1 MDEPTIGLILK
12 GYPRISETFISNEIL
27 LLEQMG
33 FRFHIFSMRKPRESF
48 SHRSVSRIQ
57 ATVDY
62 LPETILQ
69 GLGLFLASGA
79 RLASSRPTSF
89 RAAWRLVG
97 RRFLRTRKSAS
108 IKHLLQAGYLVDR
121 LLPRYPIDRF
131 HAHFAHSPT
140 SVAMYAGVLSGMPFG
155 FTAHAKDI
163 YTSDPFQ
170 LAEKIDRAD
179 VVVTCTEYNRSYLR
193 RLPTS
198 GSTPLFR
205 VYHGIDL
212 ELFSTTDASRRPT
225 RPYRVLTVARLTA
238 KKGIH
243 TVLSA
248 LDLLRSRGVAFRYT
262 VIGDGEE
269 RDRLMRMADDLGLH
283 ERVTWMGTQPHDV
296 VLNQY
301 RNSDVFAIGCE
312 VAANGDRDGIPN
324 VLVESMAMEVPVVA
338 TRVSAIP
345 ELVEHESSGLLVEP
359 GQPFAMAQAIQ
370 RILMDEALRFKL
382 TATAKQVVFERFD
395 NRKLIRNLAEIYRKN
410 RGEEKRGKRIGSV
423 APMQPFINH
432 ESEKTMDLKTYF
444 ESNKGMGILST
455 ADRDGKVNSA
465 VYSRPHVME
474 NGEIAFIMRERLTHR
489 NILEN
494 PHAAYLFI
502 EEGTGYKGKRFH
514 LTKTHE
520 ESDTPL
526 LQTLRRRTFPD
537 DPKKEAEHR
546 YLVFFRIDRELPLIG
561 A

>member
-27 LLEQMG
+27 LLEEMG

-48 SHRSVSRIQ
+48 SHKSVSRIQ

-62 LPETILQ
+62 LPETILR
-69 GLGLFLASGA
+69 GLGMFLISSA

-108 IKHLLQAGYLVDR
+108 IKHILQAGYLVDR
-121 LLPRYPIDRF
+121 LLPHYPIERF

-140 SVAMYAGVLSGMPFG
+140 SVAMYAGMLSGIPFG

-179 VVVTCTEYNRSYLR
+179 LVVTCTEYNRSYLR

-198 GSTPLFR
+198 GRTPLFR

-212 ELFSTTDASRRPT
+212 ELFASNDAAIRPT
-225 RPYRVLTVARLTA
+225 PPYRVLTVARLTA

-248 LDLLRSRGVAFRYT
+248 LGLLLNRGVDFRYT

-269 RDRLMRMADDLGLH
+269 RDHLVRMADDLGLH
-283 ERVTWMGTQPHDV
+283 ERVAWMGTQPHDV

-324 VLVESMAMEVPVVA
+324 VLAESMAMGVPVVA

-345 ELVEHESSGLLVEP
+345 ELVEDETSGLLVEP
-359 GQPFAMAQAIQ
+359 GQPLAMADAIH
-370 RILMDEALRFKL
+370 RVLMDEALRSKL
-382 TATAKQVVFERFD
+382 TAAAKRVVLERFD
-395 NRKLIRNLAEIYRKN
+395 NRKWIRRLADIYREN
-410 RGEEKRGKRIGSV
+410 RGYG
-423 APMQPFINH
+423 Q
-432 ESEKTMDLKTYF
+432 
-444 ESNKGMGILST
+444 
-455 ADRDGKVNSA
+455 
-465 VYSRPHVME
+465 
-474 NGEIAFIMRERLTHR
+474 
-489 NILEN
+489 
-494 PHAAYLFI
+494 
-502 EEGTGYKGKRFH
+502 
-514 LTKTHE
+514 
-520 ESDTPL
+520 
-526 LQTLRRRTFPD
+526 
-537 DPKKEAEHR
+537 
-546 YLVFFRIDRELPLIG
+546 
-561 A
+561 